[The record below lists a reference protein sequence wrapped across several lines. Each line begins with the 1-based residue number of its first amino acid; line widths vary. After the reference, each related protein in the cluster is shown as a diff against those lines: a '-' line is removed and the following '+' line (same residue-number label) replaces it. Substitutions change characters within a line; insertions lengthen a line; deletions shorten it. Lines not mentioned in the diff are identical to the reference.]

1 MARSVRLRG
10 LFGAAEV
17 VARDGLTAPEV
28 SGPCRSHREGD
39 ALVVEAEPGPAGGSS
54 GGASSVAASVAAG
67 TGGGV
72 QVTVT
77 VGAQSP
83 VVVAVPPDTDVSADL
98 SAANVT
104 VRDLAGDVRIDAE
117 AGTVR
122 LEGCQGAG
130 HIRVRTGTVEVSLPP
145 TVGMTVRADVGTG
158 TVSLPGARDDD
169 GGQVVFG
176 DGRVPLDV
184 RVEVGSVH
192 VTGP

>member
-10 LFGAAEV
+10 SFGAAEV

-39 ALVVEAEPGPAGGSS
+39 ALVVEAEPGPGGRSS
-54 GGASSVAASVAAG
+54 GGASSVATSVAAG
-67 TGGGV
+67 TGGGF

-104 VRDLAGDVRIDAE
+104 VRDLAGDVRIDAD

-122 LEGCQGAG
+122 LERCRGAG
-130 HIRVRTGTVEVSLPP
+130 HVRVRTGTVEVSLPA

-158 TVSLPGARDDD
+158 TVALPGDDD
-169 GGQVVFG
+169 EVVIG

-184 RVEVGSVH
+184 RVDVGSVH